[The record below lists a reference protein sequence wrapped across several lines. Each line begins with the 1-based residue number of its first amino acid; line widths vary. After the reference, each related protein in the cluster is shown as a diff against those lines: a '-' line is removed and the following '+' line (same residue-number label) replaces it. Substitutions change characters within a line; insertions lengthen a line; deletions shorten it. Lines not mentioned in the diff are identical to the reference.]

1 MKFLQTTQYLT
12 PEDAELIIGFLED
25 IRDMLLVNYEEEIRH
40 IHRSRRMEECTFPQ
54 SNQSIFYF
62 PAKFSSFTNALL

>member
-1 MKFLQTTQYLT
+1 MRIMQTTQYLS

-40 IHRSRRMEECTFPQ
+40 IHRSRSMEEQEEPP
-54 SNQSIFYF
+54 NED
-62 PAKFSSFTNALL
+62 

>member
-40 IHRSRRMEECTFPQ
+40 IHRSRRMEEQEEPP
-54 SNQSIFYF
+54 NED
-62 PAKFSSFTNALL
+62 